1 MHPPRHCLNAL
12 LVGDNPHI
20 ERQAR
25 WTLLAVLAL
34 TMPLIPLATA
44 GSLVTG
50 ALVTR
55 ALSLRGLGTRG
66 LGTRALSLRA
76 LSLRALVTH
85 GWTWCLSGIEAAR
98 R

>member
-1 MHPPRHCLNAL
+1 MHPPRHSLDAL
-12 LVGDNPHI
+12 LVGDNPDI

-25 WTLLAVLAL
+25 WTLLAVAAL

-44 GSLVTG
+44 GSLVT
-50 ALVTR
+50 R

-66 LGTRALSLRA
+66 LVTRD